1 MTDKPTNVRTATPSD
16 EEALLP
22 ILLLAH
28 QENAVMPMSNARV
41 QEMIWNATRR
51 GSDKDRCTGFGAMG
65 IIDGPNGIEGVLS
78 LQMSRMPYSEEWH
91 LEDICNYVHPDCRK
105 SSHAKNL
112 IQFGKWLAEQMNM
125 PLFIGILTAKRL
137 EAKRKF
143 YQRLVK
149 EVGSIYVHNPIY
161 GALAEM
167 G

>member
-1 MTDKPTNVRTATPSD
+1 MTDKPVNVRLALPSD

-22 ILLLAH
+22 ILMLAAA
-28 QENAVMPMSNARV
+28 ENAVMPMSQMRV
-41 QEMIWNATRR
+41 QEMIINATRR
-51 GSDKDRCTGFGAMG
+51 GAHPLCTGHGVMG
-65 IIDGPNGIEGVLS
+65 IIDGPKGIEGIIS
-78 LQMSRMPYSEEWH
+78 LTLARLPYTEKHH
-91 LEDICNYVHPDCRK
+91 LEDICNYVHPECRK
-105 SSHAKNL
+105 SNHAKDL
-112 IQFGKWLAEQMNM
+112 LQFAKWIAETMKM

-149 EVGSIYVHNPIY
+149 EVGSIYIHNPVY